1 MCSERG
7 FVFYCCTPE
16 IIQKNQFSSYFLLYV
31 IYIHL
36 FYFFTYIHFLAF
48 FYMFRYAF
56 SIRLGFM
63 NKVWEKALRLSS
75 SGKQD
80 PSMGNIQTLM
90 AVDPMRIFGGAV
102 GVHWIWLGPVL
113 ICAAVAL
120 MAIEIGWIALVP
132 VCILFLIM
140 FFQIKI
146 VIRIKATRRKLGK

>member
-1 MCSERG
+1 
-7 FVFYCCTPE
+7 
-16 IIQKNQFSSYFLLYV
+16 
-31 IYIHL
+31 
-36 FYFFTYIHFLAF
+36 
-48 FYMFRYAF
+48 MFRYAF

-146 VIRIKATRRKLGK
+146 VIRIKATRRKLGKYNIKK